1 LRQIEVG
8 DRVYW
13 GMPRRLRYVPPGGAL
28 VEVTCRTLQARFLL
42 RPTPLLREITLGIL
56 GRAQRNSGM
65 AVHAFVFLANHYH
78 LLVSVTDAAQL
89 AKFVGYLNSNLARE
103 VSRLHA
109 WKEKVWGRR
118 YQAILVSGEEEAQIE
133 RLFYLARQGCK
144 EGLVA
149 DPLEWPGATSWRAM
163 LDNQVLEGIWFDRTA
178 ECLARRN
185 GIEFGARDFASP
197 EPVVLTPLPTW
208 ARLAPEVQ
216 RERLRD
222 LLDLARAEAAAMRQE
237 TGRDVASAQQEG
249 SGAAGARGEPGSAAG
264 LQGGVPPLHRRL
276 PPRGR
281 GAARGRGGRRLPR
294 GLLPPTWSVP
304 QAGDGLSPALF
315 DLLRPSRVR
324 GTKRGTSRAG
334 SSTAV

>member
-1 LRQIEVG
+1 
-8 DRVYW
+8 
-13 GMPRRLRYVPPGGAL
+13 MPRRLRYVPPGGAL

-237 TGRDVASAQQEG
+237 TGRDPV
-249 SGAAGARGEPGSAAG
+249 
-264 LQGGVPPLHRRL
+264 
-276 PPRGR
+276 GR
-281 GAARGRGGRRLPR
+281 EAVVRQDPHG
-294 GLLPPTWSVP
+294 
-304 QAGDGLSPALF
+304 SPARSKKGPAPLVHAASREARRAYREAYRLF
-315 DLLRPSRVR
+315 TAAYRRAAEALRAGVEAVAFPEGCFPPPGPFLRP
-324 GTKRGTSRAG
+324 A
-334 SSTAV
+334 TA

>member
-1 LRQIEVG
+1 
-8 DRVYW
+8 
-13 GMPRRLRYVPPGGAL
+13 MPRRLRYVPPGGAL

-56 GRAQRNSGM
+56 GRAQRNSGV

-163 LDNQVLEGIWFDRTA
+163 LDGQVLEGIWFDRTA

-208 ARLAPEVQ
+208 AHLAPEVQ

-237 TGRDVASAQQEG
+237 TGRDPV
-249 SGAAGARGEPGSAAG
+249 
-264 LQGGVPPLHRRL
+264 
-276 PPRGR
+276 GR
-281 GAARGRGGRRLPR
+281 EAVVRQDPHG
-294 GLLPPTWSVP
+294 
-304 QAGDGLSPALF
+304 SPARSKKGPAPLVHAASREARRAYREAYRLF
-315 DLLRPSRVR
+315 TAAYRRAAEALRAGVEAVVFPDGCFPPAGPFLRP
-324 GTKRGTSRAG
+324 A
-334 SSTAV
+334 TA